1 MGRLEGKT
9 VVVLG
14 GGGGLGR
21 AFCQGLAK
29 EGALVVAADLD
40 LQKAQ
45 ESTDKVTSEGGQAY
59 AAQVNAL
66 DRKSLNNLCS
76 KAVKRHNRIDGL
88 VNAAGTHLR
97 KQAVEI
103 TEEEWDR
110 VIAINLKVVF
120 LSSQVFGRVMIQQ
133 GRGAIVNIASM
144 AAHVALNE
152 ALAYCASKGGV
163 LMLTK
168 ALAREWAPYGVRV
181 NAISPGFFLTAL
193 NRDLLRP
200 GSERRRNVEQR
211 TPMARLGKPEELV
224 GGLVY
229 LLSDE
234 ATFVT
239 GTTLTI
245 DGGFLAEGI

>member
-1 MGRLEGKT
+1 MGRLTGKT
-9 VVVLG
+9 VVVIG
-14 GGGGLGR
+14 GAGGLGSV
-21 AFCQGLAK
+21 FCRGLAG
-29 EGALVVAADLD
+29 EGAQVVVADLAGD
-40 LQKAQ
+40 KAEASAQ
-45 ESTDKVTSEGGQAY
+45 AIRDQGGRAR

-66 DRKSLNNLCS
+66 DQGSLNQLLETVREEAG
-76 KAVKRHNRIDGL
+76 AVDGL

-97 KQAVEI
+97 KPATEI
-103 TEEEWDR
+103 SDEEWDR
-110 VIAINLKVVF
+110 VMAINLKAVF
-120 LSSQVFGRVMIQQ
+120 LACQAFGRAMIEQ

-168 ALAREWAPYGVRV
+168 ALAREWASRGVRV
-181 NAISPGFFLTAL
+181 NAISPGFFVTAL
-193 NRDLLRP
+193 NRDMLRP
-200 GSERRRNVEQR
+200 GSERRRRVEER
-211 TPMARLGKPEELV
+211 TPLGRLGEPSELV

-234 ATFVT
+234 ASFVT
-239 GTTLTI
+239 GTTLVV